1 MPLAKDIPLQ
11 LFTSPVLQEIEIQ
24 EAEKMG
30 ATIHRIQETESTK
43 FIDSASNHWAS
54 KMTNVLVEAGGELL
68 GSLSDAGSI
77 DETHVCLGSMVV
89 GTKRRSALW
98 RKGSSEIQ
106 HATRLQ
112 LEEVKTFGDNIKLT
126 YRV

>member
-1 MPLAKDIPLQ
+1 
-11 LFTSPVLQEIEIQ
+11 PVIQEIEIQ

-30 ATIHRIQETESTK
+30 ATIHRIQETESTR
-43 FIDSASNHWAS
+43 FIDSALQSLGQQE
-54 KMTNVLVEAGGELL
+54 MTNVLVEAGGELL

-77 DETHVCLGSMVV
+77 DEIHVYLGSMIV
-89 GTKRRSALW
+89 GNQEALSPLGG
-98 RKGSSEIQ
+98 KGSSEIQ